1 MAPAAADDE
10 RVEFR
15 GLPVRDEFRGLSR
28 GRPFRGAV
36 PNHSTQPKGSQQAA
50 PSCLSPAITELWANP
65 SPKSLLP
72 RTTHPAYPKQRAPDA
87 GAASTAQV

>member
-50 PSCLSPAITELWANP
+50 PSCLSPAITGPWAN
-65 SPKSLLP
+65 SPGGLGEGGRRREGGNTRRGLGGVEG
-72 RTTHPAYPKQRAPDA
+72 THDQP
-87 GAASTAQV
+87 